1 MGASYDGRGDQPQYS
16 RYLVA
21 PMWST
26 IPATVI
32 VLVQTAQPG
41 ADSKSHKW
49 CFEREQQG
57 AQLCEETE
65 DACNKLRS
73 INAEIARSPCR
84 RVEPPEIQISP
95 TERPAPPNPE
105 KNRPQHND
113 RYEPR
118 SSLPRAR
125 FIRASVAKHDQPW
138 IGIP

>member
-1 MGASYDGRGDQPQYS
+1 MGASYDSRGDQPQYS

-21 PMWST
+21 PMWSM
-26 IPATVI
+26 IPAAVI
-32 VLVQTAQPG
+32 VLVQAAQPG
-41 ADSKSHKW
+41 TDSKSHKW

-95 TERPAPPNPE
+95 SELPAPPNRE
-105 KNRPQHND
+105 KQTPTQR
-113 RYEPR
+113 
-118 SSLPRAR
+118 
-125 FIRASVAKHDQPW
+125 
-138 IGIP
+138 